1 VVSSIGDG
9 TIATLIESD
18 EWRWDYGDY
27 EPSTSRPLPPYP
39 TYALPG
45 SDEKV
50 RVMRERWEDGYHI
63 HHPRDARL
71 TDDPLSESRMMQA
84 VRMVQ
89 LIAEMLGR

>member
-1 VVSSIGDG
+1 VASSIGDG

-18 EWRWDYGDY
+18 EWRWDH
-27 EPSTSRPLPPYP
+27 EAETSRPLPPYP

-71 TDDPLSESRMMQA
+71 TDDPLSESRMIQA

-89 LIAEMLGR
+89 LIAEVLGR